1 VDSEYL
7 LVLRISISEFL
18 LAFIMKY
25 EGWRKTLMKKNV
37 IVVATLAIAA
47 LMIVVVFA
55 AITSIRTIPSTGTIA
70 GVNLGVYSNIDLA
83 PIHILD
89 DTHGFVWPTV
99 NPDGPPV
106 TVTIYIVNTGTTDLT
121 LSMTT
126 DTWVEQHGLAVTW
139 DQGGTVVHRYTGPGD
154 IVTATLT
161 LTADP
166 IFRTGADFSVH
177 VIITG
182 TH

>member
-1 VDSEYL
+1 MRYVD
-7 LVLRISISEFL
+7 
-18 LAFIMKY
+18 
-25 EGWRKTLMKKNV
+25 WRKTLMKKNV
-37 IVVATLAIAA
+37 IIAVTVAIAA

-55 AITSIRTIPSTGTIA
+55 TITSIRTIPSSGTIA

-83 PIHILD
+83 PSHILD
-89 DTHGFVWPTV
+89 DSHSFVWPTV

-126 DTWVEQHGLAVTW
+126 DTWVNQNGLAVTW
-139 DQGGTVVHRYTGPGD
+139 DQGGTTVHPHTGPSD

-161 LTADP
+161 LTP
-166 IFRTGADFSVH
+166 NPSFTTGADFSVH